1 MRKNALTPHLEPSLK
16 NQIQRANEEGD
27 KQKLKELEEKKET
40 IVDLI
45 KKNMEM
51 DRVLGEKLQ

>member
-27 KQKLKELEEKKET
+27 KQKLKELEEKKGT
-40 IVDLI
+40 IADLI
-45 KKNMEM
+45 KKNMDME
-51 DRVLGEKLQ
+51 RE